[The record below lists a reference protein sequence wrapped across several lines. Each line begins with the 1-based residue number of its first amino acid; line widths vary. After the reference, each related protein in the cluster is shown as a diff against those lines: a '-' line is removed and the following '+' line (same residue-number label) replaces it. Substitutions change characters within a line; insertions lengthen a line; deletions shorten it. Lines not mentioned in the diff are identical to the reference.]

1 LKIPAG
7 AGPIKW
13 APGDKALQYGLV
25 RRGAS
30 NIWEMPLTGGDARQI
45 TSFDSLVIG
54 DFDWSRDGK
63 TLALTRGTAG
73 SDVVVMTN
81 FQ

>member
-1 LKIPAG
+1 
-7 AGPIKW
+7 
-13 APGDKALQYGLV
+13 
-25 RRGAS
+25 
-30 NIWEMPLTGGDARQI
+30 MPLTGGEPRQM

-54 DFDWSRDGK
+54 DFDWSSDGK
-63 TLALTRGTAG
+63 TLAVARGTAG